1 MSRCLRERT
10 LWVIYEGEGTA
21 AQQAH
26 LQTCVACHVRYQALV
41 HTLEGISNGL
51 QETLPPLV
59 RMPRPFPSPVR
70 WQSAVVGLAVLLLL
84 VGGGLWLRQ
93 VPPPTQ
99 PVVVYSEELTPLLEE
114 VDTIVVLTLDA
125 DGAEIWETI
134 ADIAALDAALEEEL
148 VDLAAR

>member
-10 LWVIYEGEGTA
+10 LWGIYEGEGTA

-26 LQTCVACHVRYQALV
+26 LQTCMACRVRYQALV
-41 HTLEGISNGL
+41 HTLEEINHNL

-70 WQSAVVGLAVLLLL
+70 WQSAVVGLAMLLLL

-114 VDTIVVLTLDA
+114 VDTIVAMTLDVDNMESWEAMA
-125 DGAEIWETI
+125 DV
-134 ADIAALDAALEEEL
+134 DALDAALEEE
-148 VDLAAR
+148 

>member
-10 LWVIYEGEGTA
+10 LWGIYEGEGTA

-26 LQTCVACHVRYQALV
+26 LQTCVACRVRYQALV
-41 HTLEGISNGL
+41 HTLEGISHGL

-70 WQSAVVGLAVLLLL
+70 WQSVVVRLAVLLLL

-114 VDTIVVLTLDA
+114 VDTIVAMTLDVDSMESWEAMA
-125 DGAEIWETI
+125 DVDT
-134 ADIAALDAALEEEL
+134 LDAALEEE
-148 VDLAAR
+148 